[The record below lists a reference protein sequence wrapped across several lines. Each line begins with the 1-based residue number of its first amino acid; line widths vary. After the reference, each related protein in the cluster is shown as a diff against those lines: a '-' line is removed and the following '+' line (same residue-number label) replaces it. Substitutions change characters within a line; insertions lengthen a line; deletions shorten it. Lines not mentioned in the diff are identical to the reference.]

1 MKLML
6 VTALAAALMDSAQAQ
21 TQAAPDPTDVNVPT
35 AAQLAQLCDGCA
47 WVQQVRVETRKKAS
61 GLGTVGGAVLGG
73 LLGKQVGGGDGK
85 KLATVGGAVAGGLA
99 GNEVEKTATAST
111 VWDVLLVD
119 QTGGMRHVT
128 LTADPQVQ
136 PGDAVRHKDG
146 QLLRP

>member
-6 VTALAAALMDSAQAQ
+6 AATLAAALVGVSQAQ
-21 TQAAPDPTDVNVPT
+21 TAPDPTDVNVPT
-35 AAQLAQLCDGCA
+35 ATQLAQLCDGCA

-61 GLGTVGGAVLGG
+61 GLGAVGGAVLGG
-73 LLGKQVGGGDGK
+73 LLGNQVGGGDGK
-85 KLATVGGAVAGGLA
+85 KLATIGGAVAGGVA

-119 QTGGMRHVT
+119 KAGGMRHVM
-128 LTADPQVQ
+128 LEADPQVK
-136 PGDAVRHKDG
+136 PGDTVRHKDG